1 MKTELVKI
9 GNSRG
14 VRIPKPLIEQCGLEG
29 AVELSVENKRL
40 VISPGRRLRQGWI
53 EAFEKAGPAAN
64 DELLLE
70 PMKGSEFDQR
80 EWKW

>member
-1 MKTELVKI
+1 
-9 GNSRG
+9 
-14 VRIPKPLIEQCGLEG
+14 
-29 AVELSVENKRL
+29 VELSVENKRL